1 MDSIDKN
8 YYSLLNITKEAD
20 QDDIKKAYRK
30 AALEHHPDKGGT
42 DQMFHAIK
50 EAYDILSD
58 PIKKRNYDRDL
69 KKYGFKDGI
78 KKTKSSNSE
87 TTAKASKPQFKK
99 ESTTTDIPK
108 EEAKSRKQTES
119 APKRDPFVEIP
130 SDLNSLSIKELK
142 SLMSCLGLSHDD
154 WFEKQ
159 DMINRIQELS
169 RSKKDSKPEYTRST
183 TEIPKKAESRS
194 ESRKPAEKSSS
205 TSGAASFAG
214 TMDSEDVISFKIL
227 SIGNQEVGKS
237 WLIKRYCEGRFVK
250 RYITTIGIDYGVK
263 KMSLDGSQVSI
274 NFFDLSG
281 NDDYKIIREEFY
293 NDSEGIFM
301 VYDVDNRDSFV
312 NLSQW
317 EAEMK
322 RHGIDTNEVQV
333 VVCANKVDG
342 KGREVSTAEGQKWW
356 KSRNYSYFETSANT
370 GLKVSE
376 AFEWLFLKVLENF
389 RVNRKKFGL
398 S

>member
-142 SLMSCLGLSHDD
+142 SLLSSLGLSHDD
-154 WFEKQ
+154 
-159 DMINRIQELS
+159 
-169 RSKKDSKPEYTRST
+169 
-183 TEIPKKAESRS
+183 
-194 ESRKPAEKSSS
+194 
-205 TSGAASFAG
+205 
-214 TMDSEDVISFKIL
+214 
-227 SIGNQEVGKS
+227 
-237 WLIKRYCEGRFVK
+237 
-250 RYITTIGIDYGVK
+250 
-263 KMSLDGSQVSI
+263 
-274 NFFDLSG
+274 
-281 NDDYKIIREEFY
+281 
-293 NDSEGIFM
+293 
-301 VYDVDNRDSFV
+301 
-312 NLSQW
+312 
-317 EAEMK
+317 
-322 RHGIDTNEVQV
+322 
-333 VVCANKVDG
+333 
-342 KGREVSTAEGQKWW
+342 
-356 KSRNYSYFETSANT
+356 
-370 GLKVSE
+370 
-376 AFEWLFLKVLENF
+376 
-389 RVNRKKFGL
+389 
-398 S
+398 